1 MREPLPEEKAA
12 GADDPEAQAEAILD
26 ESEER
31 TASRDSA
38 PSSRVEHRTSDEAT
52 PPA

>member
-12 GADDPEAQAEAILD
+12 GTDDPEAQAEAILE
-26 ESEER
+26 ESEQRIAGRE
-31 TASRDSA
+31 SA
-38 PSSRVEHRTSDEAT
+38 PSSHVEHRTSDEAT